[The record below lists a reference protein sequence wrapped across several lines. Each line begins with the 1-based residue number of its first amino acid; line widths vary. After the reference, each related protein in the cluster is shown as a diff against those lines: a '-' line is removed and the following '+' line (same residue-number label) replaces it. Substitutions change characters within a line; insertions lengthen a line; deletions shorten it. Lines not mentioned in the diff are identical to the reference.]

1 MAWSP
6 QQSDD
11 SSDEGSLHI
20 DTDTKPARNAK
31 VKKEGVGSAAGI
43 LDLLQAS
50 EEVGALEYN
59 PNRYGGGLGHSQGG
73 CGCLRRL
80 AHRGSLG
87 PRPE

>member
-1 MAWSP
+1 MASSP

-31 VKKEGVGSAAGI
+31 GKKEGAGSAAGI

-59 PNRYGGGLGHSQGG
+59 PNRCAEGPGLLQGG
-73 CGCLRRL
+73 AWWLWQW
-80 AHRGSLG
+80 A
-87 PRPE
+87 